1 MASLTLLS
9 KNSTAC
15 LLWPLWVCV
24 RLLSRYDST
33 FRKCDLPEPKKPEI
47 QMPILPVGSGFFA
60 LIHCFEIPGDE
71 LAEVLVEFPCDDELI
86 QLLPDGGIV
95 KLVGLHDAVDG
106 PEDVT
111 FKEILDEHVSL
122 DLRNQL
128 EGPVV
133 VVVL

>member
-1 MASLTLLS
+1 MLS

-15 LLWPLWVCV
+15 FALAVVGVRAVAKEIRQHLEKV
-24 RLLSRYDST
+24 RLAGAEEARNPDAHLAGWVGV
-33 FRKCDLPEPKKPEI
+33 LP
-47 QMPILPVGSGFFA
+47 LVDGFQ
-60 LIHCFEIPGDE
+60 IPGDE

-111 FKEILDEHVSL
+111 FKEVLDEHFSL
-122 DLRNQL
+122 DLTA
-128 EGPVV
+128 PA
-133 VVVL
+133 